1 MKKSWLGFLLV
12 SVMCLPVLAQAQNTG
27 YQAGKIVNVERQPGS
42 AASGGGSDAALKPE
56 TATYKISVQVND
68 TVYLVR
74 YQAQGD
80 QDLSWIQGKDVQ
92 VKVAGKKMYVK
103 RVSGKDA
110 KASILSTSKATSP

>member
-1 MKKSWLGFLLV
+1 MKRSWIGCLLV
-12 SVMCLPVLAQAQNTG
+12 IVMCLPVLARAQDTG
-27 YQAGKIVNVERQPGS
+27 YQAGKIVNVEKQPGTGTS
-42 AASGGGSDAALKPE
+42 GGSDAALKPE

-74 YQAQGD
+74 YHAQGD

-110 KASILSTSKATSP
+110 KASVLSTSKATSP